1 MVDHS
6 EAHVYP
12 RHATLVAVA
21 LAALLGGSGCIGDI
35 GSQTDKPGGND
46 PSNPSGGDGEKKPQ
60 GDPAFELPHQQ
71 PQLLP
76 FWVRLSRVASV
87 LEVDTDDPLL
97 ADLRANR
104 LNLGD
109 YDHGQ
114 GVQPNRMWTPAR
126 MALWAKSLKIVCGS
140 DKMKELYPTLPG
152 DDTGKLVEKAWGRAA
167 TDDEL
172 SAVEDAVKSLASAEK
187 YQATCLAVLSAAEF
201 VVQ

>member
-1 MVDHS
+1 
-6 EAHVYP
+6 VYP
-12 RHATLVAVA
+12 RHATLAV
-21 LAALLGGSGCIGDI
+21 LTLTAALGSLGCVGEI
-35 GSQTDKPGGND
+35 GSQTDRPGPSTPGG
-46 PSNPSGGDGEKKPQ
+46 GDTDKKPQ
-60 GDPAFELPHQQ
+60 GDPAFELPHEQ

-87 LEVDTDDPLL
+87 LEVGTEDALL
-97 ADLRANR
+97 SDLRANR

-126 MALWAKSLKIVCGS
+126 MALWAKSLKIVCSS
-140 DKMKELYPTLPG
+140 DKMKELYPALPG
-152 DDTGKLVEKAWGRAA
+152 DADKLIEKAWGRAPSEE
-167 TDDEL
+167 EL
-172 SAVEDAVKSLASAEK
+172 SAIEGSIGSLDGDAK

>member
-1 MVDHS
+1 
-6 EAHVYP
+6 VYP
-12 RHATLVAVA
+12 RHATLAVLT
-21 LAALLGGSGCIGDI
+21 LAAALGSVGCVGEIGN
-35 GSQTDKPGGND
+35 QTDQPGAGGPAIPGGD
-46 PSNPSGGDGEKKPQ
+46 TEKKPQ
-60 GDPAFELPHQQ
+60 GDPAFELPHEQ

-87 LEVDTDDPLL
+87 LGVTTEDALL
-97 ADLRANR
+97 SDLRANR

-109 YDHGQ
+109 YNHGE

-126 MALWAKSLKIVCGS
+126 MALWAKSLKIVCSS

-152 DDTGKLVEKAWGRAA
+152 DADKLIEKAWGRSASQ
-167 TDDEL
+167 DEL
-172 SAVEDAVKSLASAEK
+172 QAIEGSIGSLDGDAK

>member
-1 MVDHS
+1 
-6 EAHVYP
+6 VYP
-12 RHATLVAVA
+12 RHATLAV
-21 LAALLGGSGCIGDI
+21 LTLTAALGSFGCVGEI
-35 GSQTDKPGGND
+35 GSQTDKPGGSD
-46 PSNPSGGDGEKKPQ
+46 PLLPGGGDTEKKPQ
-60 GDPAFELPHQQ
+60 GDPAFELPHEQ

-87 LEVDTDDPLL
+87 LDVTTEDPLL
-97 ADLRANR
+97 SDLRANR

-126 MALWAKSLKIVCGS
+126 MALWAKSLKIVCSS
-140 DKMKELYPTLPG
+140 DKMKQLYPTLPG
-152 DDTGKLVEKAWGRAA
+152 DADKLIEKAWGRIA
-167 TDDEL
+167 TEDDI
-172 SAVEDAVKSLASAEK
+172 SAIEGAVSSIDGDAK